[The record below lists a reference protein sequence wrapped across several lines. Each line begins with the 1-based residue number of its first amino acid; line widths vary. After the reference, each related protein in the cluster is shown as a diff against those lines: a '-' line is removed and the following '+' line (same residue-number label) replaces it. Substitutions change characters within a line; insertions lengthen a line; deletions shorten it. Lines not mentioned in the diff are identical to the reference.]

1 MRKSSV
7 CSMPTWL
14 KILAIS
20 AVLTPATNSGSFA
33 QYACPPG
40 YAYTGGM
47 CQPSGYVPGNPVSG
61 AVGGTAAGVTAGS
74 ATAGPVGALVGGAL
88 GAATGTVAGT
98 ANAVTGTVNTVTGTP
113 ASPSYGTAYPPTG
126 APAYPSYGSGYPPA
140 PAPTCGPG
148 SMLYNGGCY
157 PAAR

>member
-1 MRKSSV
+1 MRKRFV

-20 AVLTPATNSGSFA
+20 AVLIPATNSGSFA

-40 YAYTGGM
+40 YAYSGGA
-47 CQPSGYVPGNPVSG
+47 CQPSGYAPGNPVSG
-61 AVGGTAAGVTAGS
+61 AVGGTAAGAAAGS
-74 ATAGPVGALVGGAL
+74 AAAGPVGGLVGGAL

-98 ANAVTGTVNTVTGTP
+98 ANAVTGTVNTVTG
-113 ASPSYGTAYPPTG
+113 
-126 APAYPSYGSGYPPA
+126 APAYPSYGSGYPPP
-140 PAPTCGPG
+140 PAPTCAPG
-148 SMLYNGGCY
+148 SMLYNGVCY